1 MLTLDEVKKE
11 LGIDFNDH
19 DNRLERYIQVAKQ
32 WLDGSISK
40 YDEKDE
46 RAKQLALFIIE
57 DLYDRNANTVKENI
71 TISKLKNDFI
81 MQLQNEGRDNG
92 SLQQTD
98 SHSKIR

>member
-11 LGIDFNDH
+11 LSIDFNDH
-19 DNRLERYIQVAKQ
+19 DSRLERYIQIAKK
-32 WLDGSISK
+32 WLDGAISN
-40 YDEKDE
+40 YDENDE
-46 RAKQLALFIIE
+46 RAKQHALFIIE

-92 SLQQTD
+92 SL
-98 SHSKIR
+98 

>member
-1 MLTLDEVKKE
+1 MLTLEEVKKE

-46 RAKQLALFIIE
+46 RAKQLALLVIE
-57 DLYDRNANTVKENI
+57 DLYDRTANTVKENT

>member
-1 MLTLDEVKKE
+1 MLTLEEVKKE

-19 DNRLERYIQVAKQ
+19 DSRLERYIQIAKK
-32 WLDGSISK
+32 WLDGAISN
-40 YDEKDE
+40 YDENDE

-92 SLQQTD
+92 SL
-98 SHSKIR
+98 

>member
-11 LGIDFNDH
+11 LSIDFNDH
-19 DNRLERYIQVAKQ
+19 DSRLERYIQIAKK
-32 WLDGSISK
+32 WLDGAISN
-40 YDEKDE
+40 YDENDE

-92 SLQQTD
+92 SL
-98 SHSKIR
+98 